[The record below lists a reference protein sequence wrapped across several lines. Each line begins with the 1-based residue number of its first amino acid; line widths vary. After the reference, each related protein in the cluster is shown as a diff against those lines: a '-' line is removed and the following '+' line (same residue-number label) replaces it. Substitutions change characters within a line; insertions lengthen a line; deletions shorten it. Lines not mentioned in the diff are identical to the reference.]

1 MKKKK
6 TIYNSKS
13 ARREYYLMTIGQE
26 EEMEEGP
33 HLERITEI
41 LAQEALEEEEDE
53 RERLAEEEKKRNR
66 EE

>member
-41 LAQEALEEEEDE
+41 LA
-53 RERLAEEEKKRNR
+53 
-66 EE
+66 

>member
-1 MKKKK
+1 
-6 TIYNSKS
+6 
-13 ARREYYLMTIGQE
+13 MTIGQE

-53 RERLAEEEKKRNR
+53 SERLAEEEKKRKR
-66 EE
+66 AE